1 MPESALELFR
11 DACGLRAPLALECQ
25 DASRTIEGFDTH
37 QLDCPF
43 ALIGRDPRSDVV
55 LHGAEVSR
63 RHAFFQVV
71 DGRIFCI
78 DLNSRTQLHWE
89 EETEQRTHGW
99 LDPGCTVWIGPYG
112 IRQTGTDLS
121 LNHATQCPDPLA
133 FCASDTTDAH
143 QLPRAGLDLPI
154 RIGAGDQLWR
164 MDSRIALVGRSES
177 CQIML
182 RDESVSRFHASL
194 LRTSKGVWIVDLQ
207 AREGVVINGVRVK
220 WAWLEDGDTVGIGR
234 FTFILRYETVP
245 EQIGRRD
252 VPLEAGA
259 SPTVSSGAAHSGKGG
274 TSLAVR
280 SSSRSATP
288 ARVVESSRD
297 LAPGVLVPEPAAQW
311 DQAIAVPPQQLAMWQ
326 QQMQMMESFHQ
337 DMILMV
343 QMFVALH
350 REHRVTIRD
359 ELDRVQKLT
368 KKLSVLQAKL
378 TQTAGSAE
386 QSRSPG
392 AQRPEKNVGTA
403 DRSGRNGTAR
413 AQDVKAPNDTQDV
426 KAPNDAQRSKDQ
438 PAQPPDPIRRSGAGN
453 PISSSTDHTRKA
465 VRSPATPAGHA
476 ELHSHLTRRIT
487 ELQRERQSYWQK
499 ILSAIN
505 K

>member
-220 WAWLEDGDTVGIGR
+220 WAWLEDGDTVRIGR

-245 EQIGRRD
+245 EQISRRD
-252 VPLEAGA
+252 VPLEAGEPD
-259 SPTVSSGAAHSGKGG
+259 SLERGSSFRQGRDVAGGSIQQSFSDTCSGRGIIPRPGARRARSRTSRAMGSGHRGAPSAACHVAAADADDGVFSSRHDSHGANVRGVAPG
-274 TSLAVR
+274 TSCHD
-280 SSSRSATP
+280 SR
-288 ARVVESSRD
+288 
-297 LAPGVLVPEPAAQW
+297 
-311 DQAIAVPPQQLAMWQ
+311 
-326 QQMQMMESFHQ
+326 
-337 DMILMV
+337 
-343 QMFVALH
+343 
-350 REHRVTIRD
+350 
-359 ELDRVQKLT
+359 
-368 KKLSVLQAKL
+368 
-378 TQTAGSAE
+378 
-386 QSRSPG
+386 
-392 AQRPEKNVGTA
+392 
-403 DRSGRNGTAR
+403 
-413 AQDVKAPNDTQDV
+413 
-426 KAPNDAQRSKDQ
+426 
-438 PAQPPDPIRRSGAGN
+438 
-453 PISSSTDHTRKA
+453 
-465 VRSPATPAGHA
+465 
-476 ELHSHLTRRIT
+476 
-487 ELQRERQSYWQK
+487 
-499 ILSAIN
+499 
-505 K
+505 

>member
-1 MPESALELFR
+1 
-11 DACGLRAPLALECQ
+11 
-25 DASRTIEGFDTH
+25 
-37 QLDCPF
+37 
-43 ALIGRDPRSDVV
+43 
-55 LHGAEVSR
+55 
-63 RHAFFQVV
+63 
-71 DGRIFCI
+71 
-78 DLNSRTQLHWE
+78 
-89 EETEQRTHGW
+89 
-99 LDPGCTVWIGPYG
+99 
-112 IRQTGTDLS
+112 
-121 LNHATQCPDPLA
+121 
-133 FCASDTTDAH
+133 
-143 QLPRAGLDLPI
+143 
-154 RIGAGDQLWR
+154 
-164 MDSRIALVGRSES
+164 
-177 CQIML
+177 
-182 RDESVSRFHASL
+182 
-194 LRTSKGVWIVDLQ
+194 
-207 AREGVVINGVRVK
+207 
-220 WAWLEDGDTVGIGR
+220 EDGDTVGIGR

-259 SPTVSSGAAHSGKGG
+259 SPTVSSGAVHSGKGG

-392 AQRPEKNVGTA
+392 AQQPEKNVGKA

-413 AQDVKAPNDTQDV
+413 AQDVKAPND
-426 KAPNDAQRSKDQ
+426 AQGSKDQ

>member
-43 ALIGRDPRSDVV
+43 AIIGRDPRSDVV

-63 RHAFFQVV
+63 HHAFFQVV

-78 DLNSRTQLHWE
+78 DLNSRTQLRWE
-89 EETEQRTHGW
+89 GETEQRVHGW
-99 LDPGCTVWIGPYG
+99 LDPGRTVRIGPYG
-112 IRQTGTDLS
+112 IRRVGTDLPQ
-121 LNHATQCPDPLA
+121 NHATQCPDPLA
-133 FCASDTTDAH
+133 FCTSDTPDAH
-143 QLPRAGLDLPI
+143 QLPRAGLELPI

-164 MDSRIALVGRSES
+164 MDSRLALVGRSES

-182 RDESVSRFHASL
+182 CDASVSRFHASL

-207 AREGVVINGVRVK
+207 AREGVLINGVRVR
-220 WAWLEDGDTVGIGR
+220 WAWLEDGDTVRIGQ

-245 EQIGRRD
+245 EQISRQD

-259 SPTVSSGAAHSGKGG
+259 SPTVSSGDDSRNPAAHSGKGE
-274 TSLAVR
+274 TELAVR
-280 SSSRSATP
+280 SRSRPTTP
-288 ARVVESSRD
+288 ARVVKSSSALTPD
-297 LAPGVLVPEPAAQW
+297 VLPPERSPEW
-311 DQAIAVPPQQLAMWQ
+311 EQAIAVPPQQLAMWQ

-337 DMILMV
+337 EMILMV
-343 QMFVALH
+343 QMFVAMH
-350 REHRVTIRD
+350 REHRVAIRD

-368 KKLSVLQAKL
+368 RKLRVLQEKL

-386 QSRSPG
+386 ESRSPG
-392 AQRPEKNVGTA
+392 AQRPAQNVGKP

-413 AQDVKAPNDTQDV
+413 TQGVKAPD
-426 KAPNDAQRSKDQ
+426 DALPGQNQ
-438 PAQPPDPIRRSGAGN
+438 PAQPPDPIRRSEAGT
-453 PISSSTDHTRKA
+453 PITTSTDHTRKA
-465 VRSPATPAGHA
+465 ARSPAIAAGHA
-476 ELHSHLTRRIT
+476 ELHSHLTQRIA
-487 ELQRERQSYWQK
+487 ELQRERQSYWQR
-499 ILSAIN
+499 ILTAIN